1 MSGQQFH
8 HVGFTVA
15 DLDRSLAWYTTF
27 LQAEPSAVQKGWDA
41 DYSAEMIGYAD
52 CSIDWA
58 YFPLPGAGSLEL
70 IQYTH
75 PDPRQVDMETY
86 CVGNGH
92 LCLVVEDL
100 HAEYQRLAGLAEF
113 RTPAPVQIPV
123 GPNAGGWGAYL
134 RDPDGITI
142 QLLQSG
148 RVIKP

>member
-15 DLDRSLAWYTTF
+15 DMDRSIPWYTTL
-27 LQAEPSAVQKGWDA
+27 LQNGPSAVQRGWDA
-41 DYSAEMIGYAD
+41 EYSAEMIGYPG

-58 YFPLPGAGSLEL
+58 YFPLPGGGNLEL
-70 IQYTH
+70 IQYTN
-75 PDPRQVDMETY
+75 PEPRLVDMETF
-86 CVGNGH
+86 CIGNGH

-100 HAEYQRLAGLAEF
+100 HAEYGRLAGLADF
-113 RTPAPVQIPV
+113 RTATPVQIPV

-142 QLLQSG
+142 QLLQAPS
-148 RVIKP
+148 IKA